1 MTAKKNCYS
10 RYRLYIENEIP
21 IEFIAPIRQYWITDI
36 LDLIPGEFNNLDRN
50 RVEQIIDTMLNEIN
64 RDYYENMKKTI
75 LNYVLK
81 DDEEKQRIGIMEI
94 IDEVLDYGEGVYR
107 GVEPT

>member
-1 MTAKKNCYS
+1 MISKKNCYS

-50 RVEQIIDTMLNEIN
+50 RVEQIID
-64 RDYYENMKKTI
+64 
-75 LNYVLK
+75 
-81 DDEEKQRIGIMEI
+81 
-94 IDEVLDYGEGVYR
+94 
-107 GVEPT
+107 